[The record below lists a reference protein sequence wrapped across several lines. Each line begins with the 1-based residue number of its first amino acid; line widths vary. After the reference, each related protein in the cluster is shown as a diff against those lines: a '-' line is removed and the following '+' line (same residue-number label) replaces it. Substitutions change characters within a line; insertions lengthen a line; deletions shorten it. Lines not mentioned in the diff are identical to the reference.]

1 MTLPHWLR
9 RITRATAAWSPILL
23 LLAATAPAA
32 QAASQACA
40 HLVTGTY
47 LSRIVDAQGN
57 LLSRSIL
64 NFHAGGTLLSLDS
77 NQAGIPG
84 QFNPFTSNTGEWAC
98 TGRTSL
104 IASILS
110 FTLPGTEVP
119 QPGLAR
125 NNFDFR
131 IDPRTGN
138 LEGSLELIFYP
149 LEGDPLNGVGIVAAT
164 ASITAQPLVLRP
176 R

>member
-1 MTLPHWLR
+1 MSSPHWFR
-9 RITRATAAWSPILL
+9 RIAPKPWFPLL
-23 LLAATAPAA
+23 IMLVVAAPAA

-84 QFNPFTSNTGEWAC
+84 QFNPFTANTGEWAC
-98 TGRTSL
+98 TERTSL
-104 IASILS
+104 IASIIS
-110 FTLPGTEVP
+110 FTLPGTEGP

-125 NNFDFR
+125 NNFEFR

-138 LEGSLELIFYP
+138 LEGTLELIFFP
-149 LEGDPLNGVGIVAAT
+149 LDGDPLNGVGIVAAA